1 MKDRYLN
8 SVFWGK
14 GVFNR
19 PISHMVILCKLII
32 EFTDYHLF
40 RYLDVLLSISGYEI
54 WVLTHSPEG
63 ILCRK
68 G

>member
-1 MKDRYLN
+1 
-8 SVFWGK
+8 
-14 GVFNR
+14 
-19 PISHMVILCKLII
+19 MVILCKLII
-32 EFTDYHLF
+32 EFTD
-40 RYLDVLLSISGYEI
+40 LDVLLSISGYEI

>member
-1 MKDRYLN
+1 
-8 SVFWGK
+8 
-14 GVFNR
+14 
-19 PISHMVILCKLII
+19 MVILCKLII